1 MEQESQQPTQNS
13 SKSMLLASI
22 SQSTTA
28 RSLEKK
34 DFRSI
39 ERSVKNNPKEILDR
53 PNIAMLQKVV
63 DPVLP
68 ELFLARQL
76 EKLVESVNLDARL
89 NMRPEQI
96 TELAED
102 LVDTFPVETLE
113 DFVLC
118 FRRATM
124 GMYGIIYKIDKS
136 VVFTWMATYLGD
148 KYMYVEHVHQ
158 SAKEEGAKQ
167 DEINY
172 EAFKKRMANEREST
186 WVSEVDLDEFKRRMD
201 SMMKINRGK

>member
-1 MEQESQQPTQNS
+1 
-13 SKSMLLASI
+13 
-22 SQSTTA
+22 
-28 RSLEKK
+28 
-34 DFRSI
+34 
-39 ERSVKNNPKEILDR
+39 
-53 PNIAMLQKVV
+53 MLQKVV

-76 EKLVESVNLDARL
+76 ERLVEGVNVDARL

-102 LVDTFPVETLE
+102 LVDTFPIETLE

-124 GMYGIIYKIDKS
+124 GMYGVIYKIDKS
-136 VVFTWMATYLGD
+136 VVFTWMAAYLED
-148 KYMYVEHVHQ
+148 KYMYVEQMHQ
-158 SAKEEGAKQ
+158 KAKEEGIRQ

-172 EAFKKRMANEREST
+172 EAFKKRISKEKPST
-186 WVSEVDLDEFKRRMD
+186 WVSESDMTFFLERMNAI
-201 SMMKINRGK
+201 MKINKDETKSKEA